1 MTYVEKLKSPE
12 WQKKRLEILQR
23 DKFTCTMCGSTEKQL
38 HVHHKVYIY
47 KNDPWDYENEFL
59 TTLCLECHEEE
70 EYSKY
75 FVNRIIKFHIYKG
88 LTYKELRPQ
97 ISELMHKYV
106 EIQDVT
112 FDELQK
118 FGEYV

>member
-1 MTYVEKLKSPE
+1 MMF
-12 WQKKRLEILQR
+12 KRLVAMFLVITLSVAID
-23 DKFTCTMCGSTEKQL
+23 DKFFDESHIPVAPLSNGKHIAGT
-38 HVHHKVYIY
+38 VVAF
-47 KNDPWDYENEFL
+47 YENEFL

-106 EIQDVT
+106 KIQDVT

-118 FGEYV
+118 FTEYV